1 MTATTPDFLWLFI
14 RMVIGLVVVLGL
26 ALLLIRYVLP
36 KARWGKNSKTGWA
49 WVIGRVMLEP
59 RKGLYLVKI
68 VGRYFVLGSTD
79 QNLSLISELTQEE
92 GEKIENT

>member
-1 MTATTPDFLWLFI
+1 MSGTSPDFLWLFI
-14 RMVIGLVVVLGL
+14 RMIIGLVVVLGL

-36 KARWGKNSKTGWA
+36 KAGKNSKTNWA
-49 WVIGRVMLEP
+49 GVVGRVMLEP

-79 QNLSLISELTQEE
+79 QNLSLISELSKEE
-92 GEKIENT
+92 GEKIETT